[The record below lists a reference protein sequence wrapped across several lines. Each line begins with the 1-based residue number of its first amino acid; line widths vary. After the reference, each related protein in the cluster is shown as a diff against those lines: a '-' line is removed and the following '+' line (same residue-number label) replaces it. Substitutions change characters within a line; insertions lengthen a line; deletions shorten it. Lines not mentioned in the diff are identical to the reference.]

1 MRYLSGS
8 SSDRLKD
15 GTPAESLFD
24 AASTKNIF
32 ARIVDRYS
40 ISGQQKRIKMGEAY
54 FQAAKRRSIDRLWCT
69 DCKVGKAFRP
79 QHAILTMHVWFLN
92 RRLITDR
99 HNSHQSLL
107 VQEELFD
114 ILWYDTKTRI
124 RAQPGINELS
134 VDKHLKDVQNYTF
147 QQCMDFDEAFDI
159 PSSEKK
165 RRDDELGLA
174 IWNNI
179 YLKDDN
185 VPDEF
190 VDGIAKYVAEQHE
203 NVVHLLPQNYWT
215 EGRIGFVDI
224 PRMTNKKASPKDLV
238 DDEME
243 ALPDGW
249 FPALTESGE
258 SYYWNEQTMNTTWSK
273 PDLSKID

>member
-1 MRYLSGS
+1 MQSISFPGKTILKAVHSKDGVKSFSLANMRYLSGS

-134 VDKHLKDVQNYTF
+134 VDKV
-147 QQCMDFDEAFDI
+147 
-159 PSSEKK
+159 
-165 RRDDELGLA
+165 
-174 IWNNI
+174 
-179 YLKDDN
+179 
-185 VPDEF
+185 
-190 VDGIAKYVAEQHE
+190 
-203 NVVHLLPQNYWT
+203 
-215 EGRIGFVDI
+215 
-224 PRMTNKKASPKDLV
+224 
-238 DDEME
+238 
-243 ALPDGW
+243 
-249 FPALTESGE
+249 
-258 SYYWNEQTMNTTWSK
+258 
-273 PDLSKID
+273 

>member
-1 MRYLSGS
+1 
-8 SSDRLKD
+8 
-15 GTPAESLFD
+15 
-24 AASTKNIF
+24 
-32 ARIVDRYS
+32 
-40 ISGQQKRIKMGEAY
+40 
-54 FQAAKRRSIDRLWCT
+54 
-69 DCKVGKAFRP
+69 
-79 QHAILTMHVWFLN
+79 
-92 RRLITDR
+92 
-99 HNSHQSLL
+99 
-107 VQEELFD
+107 
-114 ILWYDTKTRI
+114 
-124 RAQPGINELS
+124 
-134 VDKHLKDVQNYTF
+134 
-147 QQCMDFDEAFDI
+147 MDFDEAFDI